1 MGLFDTFFGKKSE
14 AKTEKNN
21 TWHPLSEIDQLNDV
35 LEQSVD
41 QPQLI
46 FKHSTK
52 CGVSTVAKK
61 NLEAVFEQI
70 TPHAD
75 IHIVNII
82 EDREVSN
89 KIASELNVRHESPQ
103 LIKVHQQEIL
113 WDISHGKIQPQ
124 KVLELL

>member
-14 AKTEKNN
+14 AETKINN
-21 TWHPLSEIDQLNDV
+21 AWHPLSETDQLKEV

-61 NLEAVFEQI
+61 NLEAVFEEIIPQ
-70 TPHAD
+70 AD
-75 IHIVNII
+75 VHIVDVIKN
-82 EDREVSN
+82 REVSN
-89 KIASELNVRHESPQ
+89 EIASELNVQHESPQ
-103 LIKVHQQEIL
+103 LIKVHQQDTS
-113 WDISHGKIQPQ
+113 WDISHAKIQSQ